1 MTTTAPTPQSA
12 LGQATPAT
20 QIAVSTLQG
29 TNTLIEGA
37 TGTGKTTSL
46 STLASVSPDLEI
58 FVMFT
63 ESGLESFLG
72 AWTDHDKPIP
82 ENVHWHV
89 LQRTSGSFS
98 TLAKAANTIS
108 TWSMDALFK
117 MQDPDRAKSNLFYTF
132 LQAMSDF
139 PDDRTG
145 KKFGPVDS
153 WGPNRVIAIDSLTGL
168 NHMAMSL
175 IIGNK
180 PMRDQR
186 DWGMAQDQLERTLRL
201 LTDGCQCHFV
211 LTAHIERETD
221 QVMGGQKITVSTLG
235 KALPPKITPMFSDV
249 VLSYREGTSY
259 LWSTA
264 NSQADLKARN
274 LPNQDKLPQ
283 DFSQIFR
290 KWQSRGGRL
299 TSEVKR

>member
-1 MTTTAPTPQSA
+1 MNAVTTPLPMTQEPS
-12 LGQATPAT
+12 LLSGVN
-20 QIAVSTLQG
+20 I
-29 TNTLIEGA
+29 LIEGA

-46 STLASVSPDLEI
+46 ATLAETGVEL

-63 ESGLESFLG
+63 ESGMESFIG
-72 AWTDHDKPIP
+72 AWTDHGKDPP
-82 ENVHWHV
+82 PNVHWHV
-89 LQRTSGSFS
+89 LARPKGAFA
-98 TLAKAANTIS
+98 TLAKSANIIN

-117 MQDPDRAKSNLFYTF
+117 LQDPDRAKSNQFFTF
-132 LQAMSDF
+132 LEAMSDF

-145 KKFGPVDS
+145 KKYGPVDT
-153 WGPNRVIAIDSLTGL
+153 WGPDRCIVIDSLTGL

-201 LTDGCQCHFV
+201 LTDGCKCHFV
-211 LTAHIERETD
+211 LTSHIERETD
-221 QVMGGQKITVSTLG
+221 QVFGGLKITVSTLG

-249 VLSYREGTSY
+249 ILTYREGLTF

-264 NSQADLKARN
+264 NAQADLKARN
-274 LPNQDKLPQ
+274 LPLADKIQPT
-283 DFSQIFR
+283 FTQIFS
-290 KWQSRGGRL
+290 KWSSRGGRL
-299 TSEVKR
+299 SPEVKK

>member
-1 MTTTAPTPQSA
+1 MNASTIPSP
-12 LGQATPAT
+12 
-20 QIAVSTLQG
+20 TLQEPSLLSG
-29 TNTLIEGA
+29 VNILIEGA

-46 STLASVSPDLEI
+46 STLAETGAEV

-63 ESGLESFLG
+63 ESGMESFIG
-72 AWTDHDKPIP
+72 AWTDHGKEPPPNI
-82 ENVHWHV
+82 HWHV
-89 LQRTSGSFS
+89 LARPKGAFEV
-98 TLAKAANTIS
+98 LAKSANIIS

-117 MQDPDRAKSNLFYTF
+117 LQDPDRAKSNQFYTF

-145 KKFGPVDS
+145 KKFGPVDT
-153 WGPNRVIAIDSLTGL
+153 WGPDRCIVIDSLTGL

-201 LTDGCQCHFV
+201 LTDGCKCHFV
-211 LTAHIERETD
+211 LTSHIERETD
-221 QVMGGQKITVSTLG
+221 QVFGGVKITVSTLG

-249 VLSYREGTSY
+249 VLTYREGTNF

-264 NSQADLKARN
+264 NAQADLKARN
-274 LPNQDKLPQ
+274 LPLADKLQPS
-283 DFSQIFR
+283 FIQIFD
-290 KWQSRGGRL
+290 KWASRGGRL
-299 TSEVKR
+299 SPEVKK